1 MKLLSEA
8 MRWAADSSAFW
19 EQPMCVYII
28 HKGTATPWHVGFT
41 VRDFLLSFNNL
52 KSRNSQPCPN
62 DLVMKRSWV
71 HTNTAEEVP
80 GKPCTGGVCVQWM
93 VCVCAQWMVLVHS
106 KVQHQAEASASPGS
120 AQSGIAWTPGSRKT
134 VALKRSSLDFKT
146 LLFPSYMTYK
156 WPAAPMLLPPSSF
169 TNEPDP
175 PCLGNAVWAN
185 KAVLWQS

>member
-28 HKGTATPWHVGFT
+28 HKGTAAPWRVGFT

-80 GKPCTGGVCVQWM
+80 GKPCTGGICVQWM
-93 VCVCAQWMVLVHS
+93 VFVCAQWMVLVHS

-120 AQSGIAWTPGSRKT
+120 AQSGIAWTPGSRTTKWHWSGPAWT
-134 VALKRSSLDFKT
+134 SK
-146 LLFPSYMTYK
+146 LFCFPPT
-156 WPAAPMLLPPSSF
+156 WPTSDLQPPRYYHPPPSQM
-169 TNEPDP
+169 NQILP
-175 PCLGNAVWAN
+175 V
-185 KAVLWQS
+185 